1 MKVFLAI
8 VLLWVPAFAA
18 EKADVT
24 PVQKVVQ
31 LMQGMLAKGQKEKH
45 NEQESSFGMPEVRHE
60 SDSPEPPPPRGVTPK
75 FWIQIGSTA
84 AEPFYCDK
92 FRLICTRQS

>member
-1 MKVFLAI
+1 MKVIFAI
-8 VLLWVPAFAA
+8 VLLCVPAFAA

-45 NEQESSFGMPEVRHE
+45 NEQESRFGMPEAWHE
-60 SDSPEPPPPRGVTPK
+60 SDSPEPPSLCGVTPVWLDGYGA
-75 FWIQIGSTA
+75 FLL
-84 AEPFYCDK
+84 
-92 FRLICTRQS
+92 R